1 MWGEARERVMSD
13 LARWAD
19 LLHPDDRERAAG
31 GMPRLLAGE
40 TYQQTYRIVRSK
52 DGAARFIQDTGF
64 PIRDESGWVRRVA
77 GIAQDVTEAR
87 QATDKIRRSERRL
100 RALVEGIPQL
110 VWRAVG
116 GGEWTWS
123 SPQWSECTGLAPEES
138 RSHGWLQARPGRSRA
153 GAGRLEA
160 GGGNGRAGG
169 RVPASPGVRRPPS
182 LVLVP
187 RDARAGR
194 GGQDR
199 RVARHLHRRGRP
211 APGRAGRDGGR
222 APAQDPQPDRGGA
235 LHRGADHGP
244 DRTGPG
250 EAFRAQFNDRLG
262 ALSRVQG
269 LLSRASE
276 EPITIGALVHL
287 ELDALGAKGFGDRI
301 VLDGPEVPLRNSVV
315 QTLALALHE
324 LATNALKY
332 GALATDRGVLKV
344 TWSVRQADGAGRR
357 LALEWLEDGLDRAR
371 EEQSPARKGYGR
383 ELIEHALP
391 YALGA
396 KKSFELDERNVRC
409 TIELPLAKP
418 GGSRDRA

>member
-1 MWGEARERVMSD
+1 M
-13 LARWAD
+13 
-19 LLHPDDRERAAG
+19 
-31 GMPRLLAGE
+31 
-40 TYQQTYRIVRSK
+40 
-52 DGAARFIQDTGF
+52 
-64 PIRDESGWVRRVA
+64 
-77 GIAQDVTEAR
+77 
-87 QATDKIRRSERRL
+87 
-100 RALVEGIPQL
+100 
-110 VWRAVG
+110 
-116 GGEWTWS
+116 
-123 SPQWSECTGLAPEES
+123 
-138 RSHGWLQARPGRSRA
+138 
-153 GAGRLEA
+153 
-160 GGGNGRAGG
+160 
-169 RVPASPGVRRPPS
+169 
-182 LVLVP
+182 
-187 RDARAGR
+187 
-194 GGQDR
+194 
-199 RVARHLHRRGRP
+199 
-211 APGRAGRDGGR
+211 
-222 APAQDPQPDRGGA
+222 
-235 LHRGADHGP
+235 
-244 DRTGPG
+244 
-250 EAFRAQFNDRLG
+250 
-262 ALSRVQG
+262 QG